1 MSWNNKEENYCC
13 YIFIIWA
20 LGKQGENL
28 LSSFEK
34 TFLWKIF
41 VPILENGFWRR
52 RRNSEIYKLIDEHD
66 VVKLINLDM

>member
-1 MSWNNKEENYCC
+1 MIDCC

-41 VPILENGFWRR
+41 VPVLENGFWRR
-52 RRNSEIYKLIDEHD
+52 RRNSEIFKLIDEHD
-66 VVKLINLDM
+66 VKFINLDM